1 MLKKLFFTLLLACT
15 FGAGF
20 SQELQAR
27 VTVLA
32 NRVSTQ
38 VDKKIFNTL
47 QASIYD
53 FLNNRKWTTDV
64 YQPNEKID
72 CSFFL

>member
-1 MLKKLFFTLLLACT
+1 MLKKLFFTLLLACSISI
-15 FGAGF
+15 GF
-20 SQELQAR
+20 TQELQAR

-47 QASIYD
+47 QASIHD

-64 YQPNEKID
+64 YQPN
-72 CSFFL
+72 